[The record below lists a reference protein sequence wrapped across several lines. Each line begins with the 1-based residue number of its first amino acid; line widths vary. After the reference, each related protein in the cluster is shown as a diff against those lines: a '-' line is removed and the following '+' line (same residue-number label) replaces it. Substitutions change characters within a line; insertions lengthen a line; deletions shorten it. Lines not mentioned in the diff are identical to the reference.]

1 MDLRQIAV
9 AAAVAILSAVFVILL
24 IDLVYKE
31 PQWSDYCK
39 DEFGPRT
46 KPVPIGTELKC
57 DYQYGEEE
65 QKCAEDKGLVRTK
78 LNESGCPIFD
88 YCDFCNKDYDAVM
101 KVYTRNVFIVA
112 GVIGVIAIFSGTLWK
127 IEFLA
132 SGFMFGGIILLFY
145 ATMRYF
151 HDADKLLRV
160 IIIFAELLLVL
171 WIGYKK
177 LYKVKKRKNKRKS
190 KV

>member
-24 IDLVYKE
+24 IDLIYRE
-31 PQWSDYCK
+31 PQWNDYCK
-39 DEFGPRT
+39 DDYGPRA
-46 KPVPIGTELKC
+46 KPVPAGIELKC

-65 QKCAEDKGLVRTK
+65 QNCAEEKGLVRTK

-88 YCDFCNKDYDAVM
+88 YCDPCSKDYDAAR
-101 KVYTRNVFIVA
+101 KIYTRNVFIVA
-112 GVIGVIAIFSGTLWK
+112 GVIGVIAIFAGTFWK

-132 SGFMFGGIILLFY
+132 SGLMFGGLILLFY
-145 ATMRYF
+145 ATVRYF

-177 LYKVKKRKNKRKS
+177 LYKSERKKKLKK
-190 KV
+190 K